1 MFEESEKVG
10 AMLGQMRSIVK
21 ETSYWA
27 FRHRKCEGEEGG
39 NGSFKLPKRSARM
52 VWDSYVFGGGGS
64 GNGFVM
70 Y

>member
-10 AMLGQMRSIVK
+10 ARLGQMRGIVK
-21 ETSYWA
+21 ETSYRA
-27 FRHRKCEGEEGG
+27 FRHRTCGEEGG
-39 NGSFKLPKRSARM
+39 NGSFKLPTRNTRM